1 MRKLLLTIIPA
12 IAIAALPAFA
22 QSNVSTS
29 ESTTTTTGVVQAPV
43 VTGETVTKKVYKSES
58 NTPGSA
64 ESVEHRSERK
74 VTTDGLGETSTVAK
88 SEHHAVVEGV
98 DGSRSERNSTTTTE
112 TGPN

>member
-12 IAIAALPAFA
+12 IAITALPVFA

-29 ESTTTTTGVVQAPV
+29 ESTTTTGVVQAPV
-43 VTGETVTKKVYKSES
+43 ATGETVTKKVYKSES
-58 NTPGSA
+58 NAPGSA

-74 VTTDGLGETSTVAK
+74 VTTDGLGDTSTVAK